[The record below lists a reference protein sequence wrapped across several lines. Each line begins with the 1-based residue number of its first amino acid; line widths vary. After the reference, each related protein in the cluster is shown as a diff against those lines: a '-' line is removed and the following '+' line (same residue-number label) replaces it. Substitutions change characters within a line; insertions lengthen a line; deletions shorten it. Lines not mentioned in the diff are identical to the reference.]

1 MNGGIKMEREIELSS
16 ESYMNDDGTIKF
28 KRSLGDGHWDK
39 KLIANMIELSNADNY
54 EEAKHEWIA
63 TGDVWWSGQGADT
76 GPSWVHDHQG
86 KCLCGHKVVYHFK
99 IQNTENNNEECV
111 GSEHIGSYLILRE
124 IKERTGL
131 TDAEITDKMIQEW
144 INVRTKSMISTAWWH
159 TNGEHFTEMFDKT
172 KEADLRINVKNKYEQ
187 WCFDDKSYKIKSR
200 MLKRGKG
207 KLGEENY
214 QMSSIVWR
222 WNHPHNSKNQSTT
235 RGYPNDK
242 LWADLNYFSVM
253 YDVEHKARIER
264 EDARLQLKTD
274 QQLEYMARQKQQS
287 ERRAKEARLRQEQY
301 ELERV
306 ERQKLYEQHEVERKE
321 REKVRQAE
329 LKVSNGDKFSQER
342 EMLNDLSMFNSAET
356 QEFKDMC
363 DYYGLPVFDGNFPIS
378 IWESSFLID
387 IRRRMASGNELS
399 VNQLKTLKNICS
411 NEPVTE
417 KQKQYL
423 TNLGYDGEFDDITKR
438 KASIMITNKKRYDTF
453 EGEQ

>member
-1 MNGGIKMEREIELSS
+1 MNGGIKMETEI
-16 ESYMNDDGTIKF
+16 IRA

-39 KLIANMIELSNADNY
+39 KLIANMVELSNADNY
-54 EEAKHEWIA
+54 EEAKLEWIA
-63 TGDVWWSGQGADT
+63 TGDVWWSGNSNER
-76 GPSWVHDHQG
+76 PSWVNEHAG
-86 KCLCGHKVVYHFK
+86 KCLCGHRVVYHFK
-99 IQNTENNNEECV
+99 ILNTENGNEECV

-131 TDAEITDKMIQEW
+131 KESEITDEMIQQW
-144 INVRTKSMISTAWWH
+144 INERTQSMIQTAWWH
-159 TNGEHFTEMFDKT
+159 TNGEHFTQMFDKI
-172 KEADLRINVKNKYEQ
+172 KEADLRINVKSKNQY
-187 WCFDDKSYKIKSR
+187 WCFDDKKYKIRSR
-200 MLKRGKG
+200 MLKRGSG

-253 YDVEHKARIER
+253 YDVEHKARVEA
-264 EDARLQLKTD
+264 EDARLDKATK
-274 QQLEYMARQKQQS
+274 KQH
-287 ERRAKEARLRQEQY
+287 ERMERQEQ
-301 ELERV
+301 ERLERQERQRLRDLEWEKQRAERLKLQRQQEV
-306 ERQKLYEQHEVERKE
+306 ERQE

-329 LKVSNGDKFSQER
+329 LKISNGDKFSQER
-342 EMLNDLSMFNSAET
+342 ELLNDLSMFNNAEVS
-356 QEFKDMC
+356 EFTNMC

-411 NEPVTE
+411 GEPATI
-417 KQKQYL
+417 KQKEYL
-423 TNLGYDGEFDDITKR
+423 TNLGYDGEFDNITKR
-438 KASIMITNKKRYDTF
+438 KASIMITNKKQYDTF